1 MSSQTDGLIGT
12 LRFEPPLC
20 ESEEIR
26 NSRLAVLL
34 ATGTSEDANEIA
46 TFARNLREDGYSV
59 CWTDASVTD
68 EVDAAE
74 VKRLYSKIAAVGFHE
89 GAARIFANWID
100 VLDAVA
106 VYDPI
111 AGNLPTEIKPPVVI
125 HTSGLYDASSADAG
139 RAIDRTQSFPHARHY
154 SYEKCKTRFWLA
166 KNQAHDKWAS
176 RVAYSRTLDLLR
188 GAIGPKFDLAGLFA
202 EHLRFEFEEKDPD
215 ATMDTMV
222 DQPYVNHIPTR
233 TGGVGHELLKRF
245 YKYHFIPQQPED
257 RENILI
263 SETVGADT
271 VVLEIVSRFT
281 HDRVIDHMLP
291 GVAPTGKRIE
301 LPVVV
306 IATFRGDRLYNEH
319 IYWDQACLLT
329 QLGILDRPDLPIS
342 GVEATHKLLDSSLP
356 SNELMSAWRDSEGK
370 PL

>member
-1 MSSQTDGLIGT
+1 MPSRTDGLIGA
-12 LRFEPPLC
+12 LQFEPPLC
-20 ESEEIR
+20 ESEEIG

-34 ATGTSEDANEIA
+34 LTGTGDDAGEITAFA
-46 TFARNLREDGYSV
+46 TNLREDGYSV
-59 CWTDASVTD
+59 CGIDASATD
-68 EVDAAE
+68 DFDAAE
-74 VKRLYSKIAAVGFHE
+74 IKKSYSKIAAVGFHE
-89 GAARIFANWID
+89 GAARIFANWAD
-100 VLDAVA
+100 VLDAVV

-111 AGNLPTEIKPPVVI
+111 GGGLPSDVILPMVI
-125 HTSGLYDASSADAG
+125 HTSNGDAASSSEAG
-139 RAIDRTQSFPHARHY
+139 SAGDWPPVFPRARHY
-154 SYEKCKTRFWLA
+154 HYDKCNTRFWLA
-166 KNQAHDKWAS
+166 KNPAYDKWAS

-202 EHLRFEFEEKDPD
+202 EHLRLEFEEKDPD

-291 GVAPTGKRIE
+291 GVAPTGKRVE

-306 IATFRGDRLYNEH
+306 IATFRGDRLHNEH

-329 QLGILDRPDLPIS
+329 QLGLLDRPDLPIS
-342 GVEATHKLLDSSLP
+342 GVEATRKLLNSSLP
-356 SNELMSAWRDSEGK
+356 SNELMAAWQDSEGK